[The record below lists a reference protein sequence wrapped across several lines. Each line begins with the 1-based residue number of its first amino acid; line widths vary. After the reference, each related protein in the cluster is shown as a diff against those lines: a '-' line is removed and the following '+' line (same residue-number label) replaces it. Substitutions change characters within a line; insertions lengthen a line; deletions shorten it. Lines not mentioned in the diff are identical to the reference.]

1 MNLRNN
7 YHCGINEH
15 SKVAL
20 HDSGCQMKQ
29 VEDQLDLFANADE
42 EEEPDQHKEGKEDT
56 KNKKHSRSM
65 LIVLLPDEC
74 HEDD

>member
-1 MNLRNN
+1 
-7 YHCGINEH
+7 
-15 SKVAL
+15 
-20 HDSGCQMKQ
+20 MKQ
-29 VEDQLDLFANADE
+29 MEDQLDLFANADK

-74 HEDD
+74 HEDDWIQGNESQAEHHKQAG

>member
-1 MNLRNN
+1 
-7 YHCGINEH
+7 
-15 SKVAL
+15 
-20 HDSGCQMKQ
+20 MKQ

-42 EEEPDQHKEGKEDT
+42 EEEPDQHKEGKKDT